1 MTQCIHPVTNALG
14 RDDWAFSTG
23 LHFAE
28 PSPGCTPDP
37 VRSGLGGPGRTGF
50 GTGLDCV
57 AGSLLQRLLHL
68 CRLHGAVRPLLTAA
82 MSPHDRPPRI
92 RYDCFLPS
100 LAAFTWG
107 RFDPFRAS
115 LSIASSHRALRL
127 FTRFSP
133 ALRAAQVCPSSPG
146 FDLRLPLHVR
156 SRSRSCH
163 RLTVRRVNVRR
174 GLAPPSY
181 RPCRAYNK
189 KPPAQHRRF

>member
-1 MTQCIHPVTNALG
+1 MQSA
-14 RDDWAFSTG
+14 RDCAV
-23 LHFAE
+23 L
-28 PSPGCTPDP
+28 GCT
-37 VRSGLGGPGRTGF
+37 
-50 GTGLDCV
+50 
-57 AGSLLQRLLHL
+57 LHL
-68 CRLHGAVRPLLTAA
+68 RAHAA
-82 MSPHDRPPRI
+82 LSPHDRPPRI

-107 RFDPFRAS
+107 RFDPGRAS
-115 LSIASSHRALRL
+115 LSIASSPRALRL

-189 KPPAQHRRF
+189 KPLRIGGAFLIRSEPLRINNPASAEQPA